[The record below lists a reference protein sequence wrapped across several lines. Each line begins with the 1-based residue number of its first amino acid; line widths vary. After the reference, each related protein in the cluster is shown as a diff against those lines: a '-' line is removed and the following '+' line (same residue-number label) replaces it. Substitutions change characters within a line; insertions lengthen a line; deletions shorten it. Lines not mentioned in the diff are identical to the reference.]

1 VSRLV
6 PETEALFA
14 IVTATID
21 AGGILLEANAGF
33 LRLVSPRS
41 IDERVSQCFIQPEFI
56 TLMRAKADAARQVH
70 QGLLTIGDRLGR
82 ARSLQGRVW
91 RENERLRVLAEYD
104 IAELEQLYDT
114 VLALNREY
122 ANAQIEL
129 AQINRKLQ
137 QREAQILAASLTD
150 PLTGIGNRRRL
161 EQALATEISRAAR
174 TGESLCAFMADLDH
188 FKPVNDRLGHEVGD
202 QANILR
208 GAVRPTDLVAR
219 LGGDEFA
226 LWMNGADHMTAAERA
241 EFLCVEVPNELREIT
256 CDGGS
261 TPTVSIGIAT
271 REAGSREPVDNLLR
285 RADQAMY
292 EVKRTGRGHW
302 HVAAE
307 GQV

>member
-41 IDERVSQCFIQPEFI
+41 IGERVSQCFIQPEFI

-91 RENERLRVLAEYD
+91 RENERLPVLAEYD

-122 ANAQIEL
+122 ANAQI
-129 AQINRKLQ
+129 
-137 QREAQILAASLTD
+137 
-150 PLTGIGNRRRL
+150 
-161 EQALATEISRAAR
+161 
-174 TGESLCAFMADLDH
+174 
-188 FKPVNDRLGHEVGD
+188 
-202 QANILR
+202 
-208 GAVRPTDLVAR
+208 
-219 LGGDEFA
+219 
-226 LWMNGADHMTAAERA
+226 
-241 EFLCVEVPNELREIT
+241 
-256 CDGGS
+256 
-261 TPTVSIGIAT
+261 
-271 REAGSREPVDNLLR
+271 
-285 RADQAMY
+285 
-292 EVKRTGRGHW
+292 
-302 HVAAE
+302 
-307 GQV
+307 